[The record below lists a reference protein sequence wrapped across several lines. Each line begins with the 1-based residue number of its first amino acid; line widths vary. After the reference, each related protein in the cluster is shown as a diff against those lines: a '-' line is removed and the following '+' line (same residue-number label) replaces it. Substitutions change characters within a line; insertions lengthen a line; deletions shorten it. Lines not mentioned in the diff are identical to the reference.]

1 MWAGSPAGK
10 RHAGCGAQTG
20 RPACRPSPPA
30 RSKTAGAPKT
40 TTRPSAPA
48 CTTTDGVPPAAAGGS
63 SRGLCLI
70 GPTPARARSRGT
82 NRRASAPR
90 CAARPPGH
98 RLKLRAHG
106 RKIVLR
112 CRGGLPAVLSGGRR
126 FLRHRGRAER
136 QNQKYSQKGHADA
149 AHKPHRAFPL
159 HSKSPCLAA
168 AVQPLP
174 RYVKRL
180 QIHNTCYN
188 LVTF

>member
-1 MWAGSPAGK
+1 MPAVAASTIKNGRSPENDHEAF
-10 RHAGCGAQTG
+10 C
-20 RPACRPSPPA
+20 S
-30 RSKTAGAPKT
+30 
-40 TTRPSAPA
+40 A
-48 CTTTDGVPPAAAGGS
+48 CTTTDGVPPAQA
-63 SRGLCLI
+63 
-70 GPTPARARSRGT
+70 PAVL
-82 NRRASAPR
+82 
-90 CAARPPGH
+90 PGH

-106 RKIVLR
+106 RKIVLL
-112 CRGGLPAVLSGGRR
+112 CRGGRLPAVLSGGRR